1 MKFQHYVA
9 RCKRGV
15 VVAGAGVATLA
26 MPVLSHAA
34 LSAADQ
40 TSILAGITASD
51 TVFYAIGGGILVVLA
66 GIWGFKKVQG
76 LMQGR

>member
-1 MKFQHYVA
+1 MPKF
-9 RCKRGV
+9 RNLKNL
-15 VVAGAGVATLA
+15 VVASAATVGALA

-34 LSAADQ
+34 LSAGDQ
-40 TSILAGITASD
+40 TAILSGITASD

-76 LMQGR
+76 LMGK

>member
-1 MKFQHYVA
+1 MKKFLSVVSLLCALVA
-9 RCKRGV
+9 L
-15 VVAGAGVATLA
+15 GATNAL
-26 MPVLSHAA
+26 AA

-76 LMQGR
+76 LMSGR

>member
-1 MKFQHYVA
+1 MPKF
-9 RCKRGV
+9 RNLKNV
-15 VVAGAGVATLA
+15 VVGAAGAVGAVAV
-26 MPVLSHAA
+26 PCLSHAA

-76 LMQGR
+76 LMSGR

>member
-1 MKFQHYVA
+1 MPKFHNV
-9 RCKRGV
+9 KRV
-15 VVAGAGVATLA
+15 LVSSAAVAGAVA

-40 TSILAGITASD
+40 TNILAGITASD

-76 LMQGR
+76 LMGGK

>member
-1 MKFQHYVA
+1 MPKFHNVKRVVLSSVA
-9 RCKRGV
+9 AVGA
-15 VVAGAGVATLA
+15 VAV
-26 MPVLSHAA
+26 PCLSHAA

-76 LMQGR
+76 LMSGR

>member
-1 MKFQHYVA
+1 MPKFKNLVRRVGVA
-9 RCKRGV
+9 
-15 VVAGAGVATLA
+15 AAGVGAVA
-26 MPVLSHAA
+26 VPAVSNAA

-40 TSILAGITASD
+40 TSILSGITASD
-51 TVFYAIGGGILVVLA
+51 STFYAIGGGILVVLA